1 MAKELTELRAWAVE
15 QAVRMGEAVASMP
28 SVTGL
33 DPGAMVTSLAD
44 QYLAYVTAPAK
55 EANRE
60 LIDSARSFDGR
71 QDAGALIG
79 MLADALEQAMGAK

>member
-15 QAVRMGEAVASMP
+15 QAVAVFDRVGVAITTEGGEPV
-28 SVTGL
+28 GL
-33 DPGAMVTSLAD
+33 TRTAD
-44 QYLAYVTAPAK
+44 HLLSYILTPAQ

-60 LIDSARSFDGR
+60 LLDAARSFDGR

-79 MLADALEQAMGAK
+79 LLADALEQAMGARS